1 MFVDVE
7 KTWGLWGGRNKLQ
20 LHPTDLTYS
29 TPVMGRKGLWGR
41 AWCRVRRVVGWF
53 MSLVVRSSVAKNGQ

>member
-20 LHPTDLTYS
+20 IHPANLTYS
-29 TPVMGRKGLWGR
+29 TPVMGGMSLGWVVWR
-41 AWCRVRRVVGWF
+41 RVRRVRRVE
-53 MSLVVRSSVAKNGQ
+53 LTL